1 MTKKRNISA
10 MIAFCVLAVGFVVMN
25 WQDSWYLWDTLMGA
39 RYRGLLRA
47 WWNAD
52 GGHVDRKEYTA
63 ADLNWGDGV
72 IGANAYKEWMGGLPV
87 QSLVGIGITVSGV
100 DANGNRQ
107 AFYGY
112 VEFSNE

>member
-1 MTKKRNISA
+1 M
-10 MIAFCVLAVGFVVMN
+10 
-25 WQDSWYLWDTLMGA
+25 
-39 RYRGLLRA
+39 
-47 WWNAD
+47 
-52 GGHVDRKEYTA
+52 
-63 ADLNWGDGV
+63 

-87 QSLVGIGITVSGV
+87 QSLLGIGITVSGV